1 MSSDPLDMLLAKLG
15 TGDFEAAR
23 QVCQMF
29 EPYLRL
35 VVRRSLPRQL
45 RTKFDSVDVVQSIW
59 LDVLKGFRDG
69 RWHFATLG
77 QLKAFLVR
85 TTRNRLI
92 DTCRKHGRDSS
103 REQPLWG
110 ADQLSGRWAGPS
122 EVAQAEELWSQMLD
136 MCPEEHHD
144 LLELRR
150 QGYSLVEI
158 AARTGL
164 HEGSVR
170 RILYD
175 LARGLAATR

>member
-1 MSSDPLDMLLAKLG
+1 
-15 TGDFEAAR
+15 
-23 QVCQMF
+23 MF

-35 VVRRSLPRQL
+35 VVRKSLPRQL

-59 LDVLKGFRDG
+59 LDVLKGFRDT

-77 QLKAFLVR
+77 QLKAFLVK

-92 DTCRKHGRDSS
+92 DSCRKAGRDTA
-103 REQPLWG
+103 RERPLWG
-110 ADQLSGRWAGPS
+110 ADQLSARRASPT
-122 EVAQAEELWSQMLD
+122 EVAEAEELWGQMLE

-150 QGYSLVEI
+150 QGYSLTEI
-158 AARTGL
+158 AAITGL

-175 LARGLAATR
+175 LARGLAAAR